1 MTKSINESYGK
12 FATTSRLISCLII
25 ENLATAYYYSC
36 PSSEQQQLIGLCLVL
51 RTGRDSRDHN
61 NNSNK
66 EQDAMKNLHDLLAI
80 VPLRGIP
87 ELDTTATPLALKQGT
102 IQCPKI
108 ELLDPW
114 DMLAPHIYGPSTAN
128 NIPSSENSVYNQVK
142 RTLDT
147 MGLLEQGQSIVDN
160 YDAVQLWNQF
170 ASDSGVSETEDS
182 KQIAAEVGNSII
194 HQTYT
199 YDHPKPLPTLES
211 PPYQWEQLIFEGHPY
226 HPMHKLRI
234 SVPPLPSIEPGQVNW
249 DTPQLRLLAIPRR
262 SIKVRGDFE
271 QRATPLIDAMLKPTA
286 TDGNVQE
293 MRKKYT
299 DYVFIPVHE
308 VQVPN
313 IEAKFK
319 DVIIFPKENNVTAH
333 CLTSIRTVAIPD
345 ILKDLTVK
353 LCIGIKVTS
362 AMRIISVYSTYFG
375 PGFSTNVV
383 PRLTYDRSILSVERD
398 LASAIYDH
406 ENPDIAKH
414 CSCMLREAVEY
425 PSNPD
430 DHNKDAF
437 VVTGALVEKIQ
448 KPDTDDTLVTHVWK
462 LDTEEKKAA
471 FLDRYIEL
479 ALKAFIP
486 PCRENGLA
494 FEAHGQNTVAR
505 FDQKTGELKG
515 FVIRDFGGISI
526 HRDTLKKSCGV
537 DVDVLPNSSIIA
549 ESMDLVYNR
558 LYHSL
563 FHTHLQR
570 LIRVLGMHHNARG
583 WEMVRHHFNKL
594 VPKDDPMYA
603 YFMEQKKVSG
613 KCLISMK
620 LDGLYRDDIFRPF
633 PNVILTQKRI

>member
-1 MTKSINESYGK
+1 MTLSINEQYGK

-25 ENLATAYYYSC
+25 ENLASAYYYPC
-36 PSSEQQQLIGLCLVL
+36 ADQQITGLCLVL
-51 RTGRDSRDHN
+51 RASRESQVDN
-61 NNSNK
+61 INGNK
-66 EQDAMKNLHDLLAI
+66 DKQAKEVSLQDLLAV

-87 ELDTTATPLALKQGT
+87 ELDTTAKPLRLQDNV
-102 IQCPKI
+102 QCSKI
-108 ELLDPW
+108 ELVDPW
-114 DMLAPHIYGPSTAN
+114 DMLAPHIYGSSTTSDKD
-128 NIPSSENSVYNQVK
+128 IPTTAKEESLVYIQVTK
-142 RTLDT
+142 ALNAVSLIKERET
-147 MGLLEQGQSIVDN
+147 IVEH

-170 ASDSGVSETEDS
+170 AQDSGVSDTVDS
-182 KQIAAEVGNSII
+182 KDIAAEVANSIR

-211 PPYQWEQLIFEGHPY
+211 PSYQWEQLIFEGHPY

-234 SVPPLPSIEPGQVNW
+234 SVSPLPPIEPGQVNW
-249 DTPQLRLLAIPRR
+249 DTPQLRLLAIPTG

-271 QRATPLIDAMLKPTA
+271 QRAKPLIDAMLKPS
-286 TDGNVQE
+286 GNVQE
-293 MRKKYT
+293 LRERYS

-308 VQVPN
+308 VQLPN

-319 DVIIFPKENNVTAH
+319 DVIIFPRENSVTAQ
-333 CLTSIRTVAIPD
+333 CLTSIRTVAVPD
-345 ILKDLTVK
+345 VLKDLTVK

-375 PGFSTNVV
+375 PGFSNNVV
-383 PRLTYDRSILSVERD
+383 PRLTYDRSILSVECD

-406 ENPDIAKH
+406 EDPNMAKH

-425 PSNPD
+425 PSDPNEEG
-430 DHNKDAF
+430 KDAF
-437 VVTGALVEKIQ
+437 IVTGALVEKIQ
-448 KPDTDDTLVTHVWK
+448 KPDTDETLAIHVWK
-462 LDTEEKKAA
+462 LDTEEKRAA

-486 PCRENGLA
+486 PCRESGLA
-494 FEAHGQNTVAR
+494 FEAHGQNTMAR

-526 HRDTLKKSCGV
+526 HRETLKKSCGV
-537 DVDVLPNSSIIA
+537 DVDVLPNSSVIA

-570 LIRVLGMHHNARG
+570 LIRVLGMHHNGRG
-583 WEMVRHHFNKL
+583 WEMVRHYFNEI

-603 YFMEQKKVSG
+603 YFMEQSKVSG

-620 LDGLYRDDIFRPF
+620 LDGLYRDVS
-633 PNVILTQKRI
+633 N